1 MPLAIP
7 ERRLHAI
14 ALLVPDYD
22 QGIDWYVGVMGFK
35 LVEDTPLSAEKRW
48 VLVSPGHGSH
58 LLLAKA
64 SNERQQS
71 AIGDQAG
78 GRVMMILHTDDFARD
93 QAHYQA
99 HGAQFEEEPRHE
111 PYGTVAVFRDIFGN
125 RWDLIQPAQA

>member
-1 MPLAIP
+1 MPETIAQ
-7 ERRLHAI
+7 RRLHAV

-22 QGIDWYVGVMGFK
+22 PAIDWYVGVMGFD
-35 LVEDTPLSAEKRW
+35 LVEDSPLSPGKRW
-48 VLVSPGHGSH
+48 VLVSPGEGSN

-64 SNERQQS
+64 SNERQQA

-93 QAHYQA
+93 QARYEA
-99 HGAQFEEEPRHE
+99 HGAEFEEEPRHE

-125 RWDLIQPAQA
+125 RWDLIQPN

>member
-1 MPLAIP
+1 MPETIAQ
-7 ERRLHAI
+7 RRLHAV

-22 QGIDWYVGVMGFK
+22 PAIDWYVGVMGFD
-35 LVEDTPLSAEKRW
+35 LVEDSPLSPGKRW
-48 VLVSPGHGSH
+48 VLVSPGEGSN

-64 SNERQQS
+64 SNDCQQA

-93 QAHYQA
+93 QARYEA
-99 HGAQFEEEPRHE
+99 HGAEFEEEPRHE

-125 RWDLIQPAQA
+125 RWDLIQPN

>member
-1 MPLAIP
+1 MPETIAQ
-7 ERRLHAI
+7 RRLHAI

-22 QGIDWYVGVMGFK
+22 QAIDWYVEVMGFD
-35 LVEDTPLSAEKRW
+35 LVEDTPLSPGKRW
-48 VLVSPGHGSH
+48 VLVSAGEGSN

-64 SNERQQS
+64 SNDRQRA

-93 QAHYQA
+93 QAYYEA

-111 PYGTVAVFRDIFGN
+111 PYGIVAVFRDIFGN
-125 RWDLIQPAQA
+125 RWDLIQPSQ